1 MRKLIGI
8 IMIMIGMI
16 TIAVPF
22 IGLFIFGWKM
32 IGFVLIVLISIGWLI
47 VGIEF
52 LMPYKD

>member
-8 IMIMIGMI
+8 IM
-16 TIAVPF
+16 IAVPF